1 MKYMENKIKVT
12 ATFWDQKL
20 NLGWFGTYGSVKTVE
35 YIGNKENL
43 ESIKSELNVME
54 CLLSWDWVEIDAT
67 PYPSKLSV

>member
-1 MKYMENKIKVT
+1 MENKIKVT

-54 CLLSWDWVEIDAT
+54 CLL
-67 PYPSKLSV
+67 